1 MNTFPPRVWLDSNDI
16 EDAEPGSYHWTNKA
30 PDDTKF
36 DVPYMSVKEHI
47 EIIKELE
54 SSLKV
59 SEEKASLYES
69 KSMQVIRFGAK
80 NVELER
86 KLKIATEALSK
97 YASCYDSDECRFE
110 EDCGVC
116 ARKALAEIKGKT
128 E

>member
-1 MNTFPPRVWLDSNDI
+1 MNNTPPRVWLQLDFVEGFTIGSKYTLAYTTKI
-16 EDAEPGSYHWTNKA
+16 VPEDREYLSIQ
-30 PDDTKF
+30 
-36 DVPYMSVKEHI
+36 EHA

-80 NVELER
+80 NAELER

-116 ARKALAEIKGKT
+116 ARKALAEIEGKT